1 MKYYY
6 TQTVVYT
13 TVIEADSEEAADAL
27 VAVLDLTDPSVT
39 ADATDWEED
48 GYED

>member
-13 TVIEADSEEAADAL
+13 TAIEAESEQAADAIIARL
-27 VAVLDLTDPSVT
+27 ELTDPSVT
-39 ADATDWEED
+39 ADATDWQED